1 MDLMLKNEEC
11 SHPDV
16 FENAEEIEI
25 NYNYQ
30 CSRIYQELAKVI

>member
-30 CSRIYQELAKVI
+30 CSQIYKVVAQAM